1 MGLILDCST
10 TLSNC
15 CNSFALASILNIT
28 RKVFNLIQLIAPI
41 ILILMTTIQF
51 TQLSVNPEL
60 KDGFRRILNKIVAA
74 FIIFLLPILVDAVM
88 GVLPDSVSIST
99 CWNSARGV
107 VEHFNPDAW
116 YIPLDDDNDYSNLV
130 VNSGSIFDRID
141 TNMNKDIDNNSKPT
155 TKTNVVK
162 KEDIVKYAKSFYGK
176 GYKYGGEWDGSPSY
190 TKTDCSGFIKG
201 VYAHFGISL
210 PHGSYLFV
218 NSENTY
224 KISASEARAGDI
236 VVYEG
241 RHSAMLTGNGN
252 EIIHNT
258 SAHGIT
264 TYSNYRYRKVREIL
278 RVKGVE

>member
-88 GVLPDSVSIST
+88 GVLPDSVSISA
-99 CWNSARGV
+99 CWNNARGV

-116 YIPLDDDNDYSNLV
+116 YMPTDDDNDNTYRGVIVEPST
-130 VNSGSIFDRID
+130 VNTTTSEK
-141 TNMNKDIDNNSKPT
+141 NKEQTT
-155 TKTNVVK
+155 TKGYTQVV
-162 KEDIVKYAKSFYGK
+162 DYARKFIGKSYV
-176 GYKYGGEWDGSPSY
+176 YGGVWDGSPNY
-190 TKTDCSGFIKG
+190 TPTDCSGFIKG
-201 VYAHFGISL
+201 VYAHFGVSL
-210 PHGSYLFV
+210 PHGCHLMI

-224 KISASEARAGDI
+224 RVKENEIQAGDI
-236 VVYEG
+236 VVYPE
-241 RHSAMLTGNGN
+241 HCAMITGNGT
-252 EIIHNT
+252 EIIHAR
-258 SAHGIT
+258 SKKLGIAVT
-264 TYSNYRYRKVREIL
+264 DNYKYQKIDAIL
-278 RVKGVE
+278 RVKGVK